1 MDNLV
6 CVASPKPC
14 SAVESLSMGCAGQ
27 YQRIF
32 QMRLQVISLL
42 PDLGARQVGAAA
54 PGFP

>member
-6 CVASPKPC
+6 YVASPKPC